1 MAVQAGV
8 PIVPVA
14 IKNTDR
20 LMGKGTGE
28 SRPGT
33 IELVLMPP
41 VPTASLSTD
50 DDVKRLVEQVHS
62 SIAKELGVP
71 G

>member
-1 MAVQAGV
+1 V
-8 PIVPVA
+8 
-14 IKNTDR
+14 
-20 LMGKGTGE
+20 
-28 SRPGT
+28 
-33 IELVLMPP
+33 VLPP
-41 VPTASLSTD
+41 VPTAGLSTD